1 MTYLLISNLAL
12 LLFFL
17 IYRYGLRKFT
27 FFSLN
32 RWYLLS
38 SVLIAYLFPL
48 LLFVE
53 FQVPEVVQVTLPL
66 LDLTNKEISGTVE
79 SPEIYGSN
87 TNWMEVIYWLGV
99 GVALAWFGFRIFK
112 ITSRKY
118 SKQEQGNYS
127 FLGKIHL
134 DVKRED
140 SSLIQAHEEI
150 HVKQRH
156 SYDLIFIELFRAFNW
171 FNPVFIWIRDELKFQ
186 HECIVDAH
194 FDDNKVAYAELLLA
208 YAMNVHPSRLSHEFS
223 NKSLLKERI
232 KMIFKHRSNSKN
244 KVFYLS
250 ILPLAILLVGLI
262 VNCKSPEKEKA
273 ASDNMVSESTSSPS
287 AEDASQ
293 AASGENDKQ
302 ISKEDIPVPIVTD
315 PKNNTVYDFDKLDI
329 DPSYPGGID
338 KFRREVAENLVYPKE
353 ALEAE
358 VVGKIE
364 LSFVIDKLGDLT
376 DIQVVKDLG
385 YGIGEAAIKSLKS
398 TKKWKAG
405 IINGETVKA
414 RYTLPIRM
422 DLRVQ

>member
-66 LDLTNKEISGTVE
+66 LDLTTKEISGTAE
-79 SPEIYGSN
+79 SPVMYGSS

-99 GVALAWFGFRIFK
+99 GVTLAWFGFRIFK

-156 SYDLIFIELFRAFNW
+156 SFDLIFIELFRAFNW

-273 ASDNMVSESTSSPS
+273 ASDNMVSESTSPQDS
-287 AEDASQ
+287 ADANQ
-293 AASGENDKQ
+293 AASAENDKQ
-302 ISKEDIPVPIVTD
+302 ISKEDIPDPVVTYPD
-315 PKNNTVYDFDKLDI
+315 NIVYDFDKI
-329 DPSYPGGID
+329 EVYPAYPGGIE

-353 ALEAE
+353 ALDAE

-364 LSFVIDKLGDLT
+364 LSFVIDKQGNLT
-376 DIQVVKDLG
+376 DIQVIKDLG
-385 YGIGEAAIKSLKS
+385 YGTGEAAIKSLKS
-398 TKKWKAG
+398 TKKWSAG
-405 IINGETVKA
+405 IINGKTVNA
-414 RYTLPIRM
+414 RYTLPIQM
-422 DLRVQ
+422 DLRNQ